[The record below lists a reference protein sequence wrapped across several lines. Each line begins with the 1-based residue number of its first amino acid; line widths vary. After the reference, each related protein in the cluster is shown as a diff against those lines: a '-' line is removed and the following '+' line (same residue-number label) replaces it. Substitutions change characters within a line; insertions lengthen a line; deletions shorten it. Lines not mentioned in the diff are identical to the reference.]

1 MRDSFRQG
9 SKLVRLQLS
18 HWSRLRRWGAIVA
31 ATLKAFGPYAAIEL
45 LLPGG
50 SVIALSLWFYRRRKR
65 APVLAESLNAL

>member
-1 MRDSFRQG
+1 MRDPFWQG